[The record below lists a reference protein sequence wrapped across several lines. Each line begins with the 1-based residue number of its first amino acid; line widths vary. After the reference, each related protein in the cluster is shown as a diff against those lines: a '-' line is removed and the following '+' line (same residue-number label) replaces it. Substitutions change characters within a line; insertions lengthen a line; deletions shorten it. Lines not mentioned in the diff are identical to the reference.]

1 MLSSTPEI
9 RNTGRDCADSDGQV
23 DNACGNAARLPKID
37 YNKSQKGEHIMRQSR
52 RKVLKAGAALAAA
65 ASLPH
70 FARAQS
76 GSIKIGMSM
85 PQTGSLGAGGQAAL
99 VALRLWV
106 DDVNQRGGLL
116 NRKVELIAYDDQTN
130 PANTPGIY
138 TKLLDIDKVDLL
150 IAPYGT
156 VPTAPIV
163 PMVKQRGLLLM
174 GNFSFQ
180 VNAKVQHDMWFN
192 NSPWNDAASWS
203 DGFIKAGQG
212 AGAKTIAILAADQEF
227 AQNLANGARELAK
240 KANIQS
246 VYDQN
251 YPPTT
256 TDFSSL
262 IRGIRAAKPE
272 MVFVMSYPND
282 SVAIIR
288 AVNEIGVGSQVQVFG
303 GGMVGLQFTPIMT
316 SLGSLL
322 NGVLNYNS
330 YVPGMKYPG
339 IEDFLARYA
348 KRAAEARVDPLGFYL
363 PPFNYAIGQMLEQAV
378 NGTKSLDHKQ
388 LAAYLRKNEMKTLVG
403 PIRYDKN
410 GEWAN
415 PRVVQA
421 QFRGVVDKDTE
432 QFRQPG
438 KQIVIYPDAYKT
450 GNVITPFEKAR
461 SAK

>member
-1 MLSSTPEI
+1 M
-9 RNTGRDCADSDGQV
+9 
-23 DNACGNAARLPKID
+23 
-37 YNKSQKGEHIMRQSR
+37 KGSR

-65 ASLPH
+65 ASLPRAA
-70 FARAQS
+70 FAQA
-76 GSIKIGMSM
+76 GPVKVGMSM

-99 VALRLWV
+99 VALRMWV
-106 DDVNQRGGLL
+106 EDVNGRGGLL
-116 NRKVELIAYDDQTN
+116 GRKVEFIVYDDQSN

-138 TKLLDIDKVDLL
+138 TKLLDVDKVDLL

-156 VPTAPIV
+156 VPTAPIM
-163 PMVKQRGLLLM
+163 PLVKQRGLLLM

-180 VNAKVQHDMWFN
+180 VNAKIQHDMWFN
-192 NSPWNDAASWS
+192 NSPWNDASSWS
-203 DGFIKAGQG
+203 DGFFRAGQK
-212 AGAKTIAILAADQEF
+212 AGAKTVAVLAADNDF
-227 AQNLANGARELAK
+227 AQNLANGARELSK
-240 KANIQS
+240 KAGIKS

-262 IRGIRAAKPE
+262 IRGIRAARPE

-288 AVNEIGVGSQVQVFG
+288 AVNEIGIGSQVQVFG

-339 IEDFLARYA
+339 IEDFLERYS
-348 KRAAEARVDPLGFYL
+348 KKAAEAKVDPLGFYL

-378 NGTKSLDHKQ
+378 GATKSLDHKR
-388 LAAYLRKNEMKTLVG
+388 LADYFRKNEIKTIVG
-403 PIRYDKN
+403 PIRWDKN
-410 GEWAN
+410 GEWAS

-421 QFRGVVDKDTE
+421 QFRGIADKDME
-432 QFRQPG
+432 QFRKPG
-438 KQIVIYPDAYKT
+438 KQVVVYPDAYKT
-450 GNVITPFEKAR
+450 GDVVAPF
-461 SAK
+461 

>member
-1 MLSSTPEI
+1 MNFT
-9 RNTGRDCADSDGQV
+9 
-23 DNACGNAARLPKID
+23 
-37 YNKSQKGEHIMRQSR
+37 R
-52 RKVLKAGAALAAA
+52 RKVLGAVGATALSAG
-65 ASLPH
+65 LPGRA
-70 FARAQS
+70 FAQQ
-76 GSIKIGMSM
+76 GPVKVGMSM

-99 VALRLWV
+99 VALRMWV

-116 NRKVELIAYDDQTN
+116 GRKVEFIVYDDQTN
-130 PANTPGIY
+130 PANVPGIY
-138 TKLLDIDKVDLL
+138 TKLLDIDKADLL

-156 VPTAPIV
+156 VPTAPIM

-203 DGFIKAGQG
+203 DGFVKNGQKL
-212 AGAKTIAILAADQEF
+212 GAKSIAFLAADQEF

-240 KANIQS
+240 KSGIKA

-251 YPPTT
+251 YPPAT

-262 IRGIRAAKPE
+262 IRGVRAAKPD

-339 IEDFLARYA
+339 IEDFLACYA
-348 KRAAEARVDPLGFYL
+348 KRAADAKVDPLGFYL

-378 NGTKSLDHKQ
+378 AATKSLDHKQ
-388 LAAYLRKNEMKTLVG
+388 LAAYFRKSEVKTIVG
-403 PIRYDKN
+403 PIRWDKN

-421 QFRGVVDKDTE
+421 QFRGVVDKDME
-432 QFRQPG
+432 QFRNPK
-438 KQIVIYPDAYKT
+438 KQVVVYPDEYKT
-450 GNVITPFEKAR
+450 GDVITPFEKAR
-461 SAK
+461 TAK

>member
-1 MLSSTPEI
+1 M
-9 RNTGRDCADSDGQV
+9 
-23 DNACGNAARLPKID
+23 
-37 YNKSQKGEHIMRQSR
+37 KGSR
-52 RKVLKAGAALAAA
+52 RKVLKAGAAIAAA
-65 ASLPH
+65 AGLPR
-70 FARAQS
+70 FARAQA
-76 GSIKIGMSM
+76 GTVKIGMSM

-130 PANTPGIY
+130 PANVPGIY
-138 TKLLDIDKVDLL
+138 TKLLDVDKVDLL

-156 VPTAPIV
+156 VPTAPIM

-192 NSPWNDAASWS
+192 NSPWNDASSWS
-203 DGFIKAGQG
+203 DGFIRAGQR
-212 AGAKTIAILAADQEF
+212 AGAKTIAVLAADQEF
-227 AQNLANGARELAK
+227 AQNLASGARELAK
-240 KANIQS
+240 KGNIKS

-251 YPPTT
+251 YPPGT

-262 IRGIRAAKPE
+262 IRGIRAARPE
-272 MVFVMSYPND
+272 IVYVMSYPND

-288 AVNEIGVGSQVQVFG
+288 AVNEIGVGPQVQVFG

-316 SLGSLL
+316 ALGSLL

-339 IEDFLARYA
+339 IEDFLGRYA
-348 KRAAEARVDPLGFYL
+348 KRAADAKVDPLGFYL

-378 NGTKSLDHKQ
+378 NGTKSLDQKQ
-388 LAAYLRKNEMKTLVG
+388 LAAYLRKNEMKTVVG
-403 PIRYDKN
+403 PIRFDKM

-421 QFRGVVDKDTE
+421 QFRGVADKDME
-432 QFRQPG
+432 QFRQPN
-438 KQIVIYPDAYKT
+438 KQVVIYPEEYKT
-450 GNVITPFEKAR
+450 GEAITPFEKAR
-461 SAK
+461 TAK